1 MIGSSVNPAL
11 GRIDYSPITQGAQS
25 AAQSIQAGGQAY
37 GNMFANLGQ
46 QIGSGIQQYQK
57 NKQEREFL
65 VSTIGGRL
73 SEVNQ
78 AVSNFIAKPKLYND
92 ESPINQD
99 FIKKIKVGNIANMST
114 AQLKALNN
122 QLGEEVDKSRSALA
136 KANAMRQAERDMDM
150 ENATEY
156 ASGLIQGNGK
166 ISGETLKKYSP
177 NAVVQ
182 GRNIYLNQVAL
193 EKRIEKENADIE
205 RARAEVAGMGLP
217 RPLSAADQLAREKF
231 ELEKIAMGQPKPP
244 SLADELARERFERE
258 KALAAAAEKKDIE
271 KEKGQAD
278 YFRQKT
284 VNTVSNINRLISL
297 YESGTGGGVSGIKAV
312 GQALS
317 FIPFNS
323 GQAAIANTL
332 LDSIKATLSL
342 DEINR
347 MKSFSKTGATGF
359 GSLSDK
365 EGAKIESNITTLDPT
380 LPREEIVKRL
390 KQVKNSLMTFG
401 TPAEPLVINKVT
413 EIK

>member
-11 GRIDYSPITQGAQS
+11 GRIDYSPITRGAES

-37 GNMFANLGQ
+37 GNMFANLGK
-46 QIGSGIQQYQK
+46 QIGGGIEQYQK

-73 SEVNQ
+73 SEVDQ

-136 KANAMRQAERDMDM
+136 KANAMRQAERDMDV

-166 ISGETLKKYSP
+166 ISSKTLKEYSP

-193 EKRIEKENADIE
+193 EKRIEKDNADIE
-205 RARAEVAGMGLP
+205 RARAETAGMGLP

-231 ELEKIAMGQPKPP
+231 ELEKTNMGQPKPL
-244 SLADELARERFERE
+244 SAADVLAREKFERE
-258 KALAAAAEKKDIE
+258 KVLAAAAEKKDIE
-271 KEKGQAD
+271 KEKEQDD

-297 YESGTGGGVSGIKAV
+297 YESGAGGGVSGIKAV

-317 FIPFNS
+317 FIPFND
-323 GQAAIANTL
+323 GQSAIANTL
-332 LDSIKATLSL
+332 LDSIKATLSIE
-342 DEINR
+342 EINR
-347 MKSFSKTGATGF
+347 MKAFSKTGATGF
-359 GSLSDK
+359 GPLSDK
-365 EGAKIESNITTLDPT
+365 EGFKIESNITTLDPT

-390 KQVKNSLMTFG
+390 RQVKNSLMIFG

-413 EIK
+413 KIN

>member
-37 GNMFANLGQ
+37 GQMFANLGQ

-57 NKQEREFL
+57 NKEERDFFETA
-65 VSTIGGRL
+65 VRSKIGEAIQ
-73 SEVNQ
+73 SMNQ
-78 AVSNFIAKPKLYND
+78 FRANPKLYGNKAPIRPEML
-92 ESPINQD
+92 ESLSVDDIP
-99 FIKKIKVGNIANMST
+99 KVSIGK
-114 AQLKALNN
+114 LKSYSNELDGIL
-122 QLGEEVDKSRSALA
+122 QKSRGALA
-136 KANAMRQAERDMDM
+136 EANAMRQAERDMDM

-231 ELEKIAMGQPKPP
+231 ELEKIAMGQPKPLSP
-244 SLADELARERFERE
+244 ADELARERFERE

-297 YESGTGGGVSGIKAV
+297 YESGTGGGVSGIKPV

-332 LDSIKATLSL
+332 LDSVKATLSL

-380 LPREEIVKRL
+380 LPREEIVRRL
-390 KQVKNSLMTFG
+390 KQVKNSLMKFG